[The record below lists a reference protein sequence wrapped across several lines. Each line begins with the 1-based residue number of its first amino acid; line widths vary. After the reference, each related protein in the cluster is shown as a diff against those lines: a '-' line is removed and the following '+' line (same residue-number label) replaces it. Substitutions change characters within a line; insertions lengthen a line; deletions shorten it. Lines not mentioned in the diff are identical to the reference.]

1 MNRTKMILCL
11 LLAAAQ
17 LAAISCGDNTPGGE
31 TTAPTTDGTT
41 EPVETE
47 DTLYADLPTGNFNGA
62 EFKMLSES
70 DTTWA
75 IVQLTADEQNGE
87 IINDTIYNID
97 RIVEERLNVKI
108 TSEFLSGAGDVNNA
122 VRAAAAAGDDEYSVY
137 NNTANVTAPL
147 ITEGY
152 FLELGELPDLNLDK
166 PWWDENLRSSMT
178 FNGKCYSFIGD
189 LSVMPYE
196 CRYVIHINNTLAEK
210 LKIGD
215 RYQTVRDGKWTLD
228 QLYNDTKLAYSDLN
242 GNGTVEFGDQVGICS
257 NLRAM
262 SYFMIAGG
270 ENIYTSNKGLPEF
283 NGLSEKATDMY
294 ANILEK
300 LFKND
305 SAMIAGMTF
314 PDGKGWTSAFLDGIS
329 LYLFEP
335 LGTMKGFNETDF
347 DYGALP
353 IPKYDESQSDYI
365 VPIIH
370 FVHSNFVTKLAK
382 DPEMISTVLENL
394 SAESYKT
401 LRPAY
406 FKKVLEG
413 KRAQDEGTLDML
425 DLIFSSETVL
435 NQACVFD
442 WGGLTSNL
450 NSNAR
455 DKNESISSVIAS
467 ILPSV
472 KSDIEKTIEFYSE

>member
-1 MNRTKMILCL
+1 MKHTKAIFCL
-11 LLAAAQ
+11 LIAAQ
-17 LAAISCGDNTPGGE
+17 LAAISCGENTPGGG

-41 EPVETE
+41 EPVETV
-47 DTLYADLPTGNFNGA
+47 DTLYSDLPTGNFDGA
-62 EFKMLSES
+62 EFRMLAEEE
-70 DTTWA
+70 TTWA
-75 IVQLTADEQNGE
+75 IIQMTADEQNGE
-87 IINDTIYNID
+87 IINDTIYSID
-97 RIVEERLNVKI
+97 RIVEDRLNVKI
-108 TSEFLSGAGDVNNA
+108 TSEFITNAGM
-122 VRAAAAAGDDEYSVY
+122 VRDTIRTAAAAGDDEYSVY

-147 ITEGY
+147 ILEGY
-152 FLELGELPDLNLDK
+152 FRELAELPNLNLDK
-166 PWWDENLRSSMT
+166 PWWDEALRESMT

-196 CRYVIHINNTLAEK
+196 CRYVIHINNTLADK

-215 RYQTVRDGKWTLD
+215 RYQTVSDGKWTLD

-270 ENIYTSNKGLPEF
+270 ENIYTSDKGLPGF

-294 ANILEK
+294 SNILEK
-300 LFKND
+300 LFVNE
-305 SAMIAGMTF
+305 SAMIAGMKF
-314 PDGKGWTSAFLDGIS
+314 PDGKSWTSAFIDGIS
-329 LYLFEP
+329 LYFFEP
-335 LGTMKGFNETDF
+335 LGAMKKFNETDF

-455 DKNESISSVIAS
+455 DKNESVSSVIAT